1 MSTFDAVKQ
10 SLSNLIVNLV
20 MADDANEK
28 LILKR
33 NGIKYVKLND
43 KIKTISVSWNQI
55 KTLLQ
60 NALHLIQIHRL
71 SVA

>member
-33 NGIKYVKLND
+33 KGIKYVKLND
-43 KIKTISVSWNQI
+43 KIKI
-55 KTLLQ
+55 
-60 NALHLIQIHRL
+60 
-71 SVA
+71 